1 MKNILLILS
10 MFFCIS
16 SYSQITLDIDTLNGA
31 DTVYQSTQLMKSA
44 YSSIMFQVSYDTLV
58 GEPTGYSVLQGSVDG
73 LDWATIETQ
82 QYAVYATNNDTMS
95 YNTVD
100 VNIWALSGLPF
111 NYLRSMNVGS
121 TGDTLLIKSVYQTKK
136 Y

>member
-1 MKNILLILS
+1 MKNLMLIILI
-10 MFFCIS
+10 FFYFN
-16 SYSQITLDIDTLNGA
+16 SYSQISLDVDTLKGA
-31 DTVYQSTQLMKSA
+31 DTVYQSTPLMKSA

-73 LDWATIETQ
+73 LSWATIETQ
-82 QYAVYATNNDTMS
+82 QYTVYATNNDTMN
-95 YNTVD
+95 YNTIG

-111 NYLRSMNVGS
+111 NYLRSMNIGS